1 MSGNLDPEE
10 FAAFVRQQKEWRNFY
25 KEKKGYDVFEWLFDI
40 FKTIMTIPILII
52 MGISS
57 IYFFTFLLEILTQIV
72 S

>member
-1 MSGNLDPEE
+1 MNNNLDHEE

-57 IYFFTFLLEILTQIV
+57 IFLFTFLLEILTQIV

>member
-57 IYFFTFLLEILTQIV
+57 IFLFTFLLEILTQIV